1 MLSGRDCNGSCTVRD
16 MPDREEEACQKKIR
30 LMKSDNSVK
39 RGRGLVGVVEG
50 VISFVSLRFY
60 FPKISS
66 IEYCQNCQDLQGF
79 VGSAHTR
86 PPE

>member
-39 RGRGLVGVVEG
+39 RGRGLVGVVAHLDLKK
-50 VISFVSLRFY
+50 VS
-60 FPKISS
+60 
-66 IEYCQNCQDLQGF
+66 NQGD
-79 VGSAHTR
+79 
-86 PPE
+86 